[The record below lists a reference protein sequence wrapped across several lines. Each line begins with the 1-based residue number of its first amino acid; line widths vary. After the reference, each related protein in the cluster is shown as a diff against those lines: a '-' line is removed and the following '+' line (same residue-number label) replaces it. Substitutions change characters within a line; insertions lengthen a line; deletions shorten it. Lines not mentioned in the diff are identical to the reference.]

1 MGRGP
6 KKHLKRI
13 NAPSHWMLD
22 KLGGIYAPKPTPG
35 PHKTGACIPLQILL
49 QNRLRYCMNATE
61 VKKIVLDKAGSVKI
75 DNKIRKDVKFP
86 CGIMDVISIEKTG
99 EFFRILI
106 DVKGRYQPHKID
118 AKEATYKLCKIVKK
132 GLHKSKVPFC
142 VTNDG
147 RTIRYQHPDIKVND
161 SVKLSLETGEI
172 MDWYKYEQGNVAIVI
187 AGSNK
192 GRVGTISRI
201 EKHDA
206 SFNIVHMV
214 DGKGGKFATRVGN
227 MMVIG
232 RGKRPAITLFKDKG
246 IKRGLIEE
254 KKMKGK
260 FMDFPKL

>member
-6 KKHLKRI
+6 KKHMKRI

-35 PHKTGACIPLQILL
+35 PHKTGSCIPLQILL

-75 DNKIRKDVKFP
+75 DNKTRKDVKFP
-86 CGIMDVISIEKTG
+86 CGIMDVVSIEKTG
-99 EFFRILI
+99 EFFRILF
-106 DVKGRYQPHKID
+106 DVKGRFQPHKID
-118 AKEATYKLCKIVKK
+118 AKEATFKLCKIVKK
-132 GLHKSKVPFC
+132 GIHKSKVPFC

-161 SVKLSLETGEI
+161 TIKLSLETGEI
-172 MDWYKYEQGNVAIVI
+172 LDWYKYEQGNVAIVI
-187 AGSNK
+187 GGSNK
-192 GRVGTISRI
+192 GRVGTVSRI

-206 SFNIVHMV
+206 SFNIVHMI

-246 IKRGLIEE
+246 IKRGVIEE
-254 KKMKGK
+254 KKMKGN

>member
-1 MGRGP
+1 
-6 KKHLKRI
+6 
-13 NAPSHWMLD
+13 MLD

-35 PHKTGACIPLQILL
+35 PHKTGSCIPLQILL

-75 DNKIRKDVKFP
+75 DNKTRKDVKFP
-86 CGIMDVISIEKTG
+86 CGIMDVVAIEKTG
-99 EFFRILI
+99 EFFRILF
-106 DVKGRYQPHKID
+106 DVKGRFQPHKID
-118 AKEATYKLCKIVKK
+118 AKEATFKLCKIVKK

-161 SVKLSLETGEI
+161 TIKLSLETGEI
-172 MDWYKYEQGNVAIVI
+172 LDWYKYEQGNVAIVI
-187 AGSNK
+187 GGSNK
-192 GRVGTISRI
+192 GRVGTVSRI

-246 IKRGLIEE
+246 IKRGVIEE